1 MFSKGSFQFTSIPF
15 QEKYFLTWTTELHSV
30 ICFMEKTILRLKFY
44 PKLQKKINFIF
55 YGYIF
60 WRSPKIKKVPE
71 CAQKGGSNPIWARP
85 KYQIDTYFFIV
96 VLPEMFVLF

>member
-44 PKLQKKINFIF
+44 PKLQKKSILFYIGIF
-55 YGYIF
+55 SEDLQKLRKCQNVRKRG
-60 WRSPKIKKVPE
+60 
-71 CAQKGGSNPIWARP
+71 AQI
-85 KYQIDTYFFIV
+85 
-96 VLPEMFVLF
+96 LFGQCPNAK